1 MRLEKH
7 IQIINK
13 KLSESLVPSALRWW
27 AGLAI
32 DRLIAECISGSEKS
46 YKHWT
51 EISKKGTSSLNTSQ
65 L

>member
-46 YKHWT
+46 YKH
-51 EISKKGTSSLNTSQ
+51 
-65 L
+65 